1 MTTVVQAPAHKPATR
16 RWLVLGALAV
26 ALVILGTVVAR
37 NRLIE
42 PVSYAAAC
50 ERHEGPWFGC
60 QLRAAL
66 VVLFVKNIAGMASIL
81 FGVWA
86 TVTRTRGLALA
97 AVAMGGVSIVLY
109 RFDSAVIGVLLGLL
123 VIARELAR
131 GQQQP
136 DSEGQSEAREA

>member
-26 ALVILGTVVAR
+26 ALVIVGTVVAR
-37 NRLIE
+37 TRLIE

-131 GQQQP
+131 GKQQP

>member
-1 MTTVVQAPAHKPATR
+1 MTTAAEEPLHEAAPR
-16 RWLVLGALAV
+16 RWLVVGALAV
-26 ALVILGTVVAR
+26 ALVIVGTVIAR

-42 PVSYAAAC
+42 PMSYAAAC
-50 ERHEGPWFGC
+50 ERHDGPWFGC

-131 GQQQP
+131 GQQQS
-136 DSEGQSEAREA
+136 DGESQSQPGKT

>member
-1 MTTVVQAPAHKPATR
+1 MTNPAAPRADY
-16 RWLVLGALAV
+16 RWLMLGSLVV
-26 ALVILGTVVAR
+26 ALVVAGTVVAKYR
-37 NRLIE
+37 IIE
-42 PVSYAAAC
+42 PTAYAAAC